1 MSRHQEIEYRDEPYS
16 LRERIIA
23 AVLVLVML
31 AGAWQAV
38 RAWTPWSELELP
50 QGWTAFR
57 EGKTTLAI
65 EKQMDQRLP
74 ARDGIIAVANSLR
87 WLLLRGGGA
96 EVTVGRDGWLFLTE
110 EFRHDDIDAG
120 DPMRARLDLLG
131 EANRALQAQ
140 GVQLLV
146 ALVPDKARLYPKS
159 PLPAGYPGY
168 AQPRYQQALDGLQ
181 QRGVES
187 VDLFTPLAQT
197 PSPEIPLYYRTD
209 THWSQAGA
217 RAAAIA
223 IAARIRQLAGC
234 PGDTPYATREEGQ
247 SAERPGDLL
256 RMMGLADSRWLP
268 RPAPDHEVAQVT
280 EAVGDAPGDGG
291 GLFGD
296 VAVPVVLAGTSFSLR
311 GNFHGALQEATSCEV
326 LNAAR
331 DGAGFLQSMAAY
343 LKDDAFKTA
352 KPALIVW
359 EIPERFLTLPL
370 ETEATWMRDVGLQ

>member
-16 LRERIIA
+16 LRDRILA

-50 QGWTAFR
+50 KGWTAFR
-57 EGKTTLAI
+57 EGRTTLAI

-87 WLLLRGGGA
+87 WLLLRGGGTD
-96 EVTVGRDGWLFLTE
+96 VVVGRKEWLFLSE
-110 EFRHDDIDAG
+110 EFRA
-120 DPMRARLDLLG
+120 DPGSAPAMQARLDLLRD
-131 EANRALQAQ
+131 ASRALQAQ

-146 ALVPDKARLYPKS
+146 ALVPDKARLYPS
-159 PLPAGYPGY
+159 LPLPAGYPDY
-168 AQPRYQQALDGLQ
+168 AQPRYRRALDGLQ
-181 QRGVES
+181 ERGVES
-187 VDLFTPLAQT
+187 VDLFTPMAQT
-197 PSPEIPLYYRTD
+197 PSPDIPLYYRTD

-217 RAAAIA
+217 RVAATAV
-223 IAARIRQLAGC
+223 AARVRELGGC
-234 PGDTPYATREEGQ
+234 PGDKAYATRDVGPE
-247 SAERPGDLL
+247 AERPGDLL
-256 RMMGLADSRWLP
+256 RMMGLADSRGLP
-268 RPAPDHEVAQVT
+268 RPTPDREAPQVT
-280 EAVGDAPGDGG
+280 EATGTASDDGA

-296 VAVPVVLAGTSFSLR
+296 VTVPVVLAGTSFSMR

-326 LNAAR
+326 LNVAR
-331 DGAGFLQSMAAY
+331 DGAGFLQSMASY

-352 KPALIVW
+352 RPALIVW

-370 ETEATWMRDVGLQ
+370 EDEAGWLRDVGLQ

>member
-16 LRERIIA
+16 LRDRILA

-38 RAWTPWSELELP
+38 RAWTRWSELDLP
-50 QGWTAFR
+50 KGWTAFR
-57 EGKTTLAI
+57 QGKTTLAI

-96 EVTVGRDGWLFLTE
+96 DVVVGRKGWLFLSE
-110 EFRHDDIDAG
+110 EFRADAG
-120 DPMRARLDLLG
+120 SAAAMQARLDLLRD
-131 EANRALQAQ
+131 ANRALEAR

-146 ALVPDKARLYPKS
+146 ALVPDKARLYPS
-159 PLPAGYPGY
+159 LPLPAGYPDY
-168 AQPRYQQALDGLQ
+168 ALPRYQAALDGLGE
-181 QRGVES
+181 RGVAA
-187 VDLFTPLAQT
+187 VDLLAPMSAT
-197 PSPEIPLYYRTD
+197 ALPEASLYYRTD

-217 RAAAIA
+217 RVAATAV
-223 IAARIRQLAGC
+223 AARVRELGGC
-234 PGDTPYATREEGQ
+234 PGDTPYATRDDGPE
-247 SAERPGDLL
+247 AARPGDLL
-256 RMMGLADSRWLP
+256 RMMGLADTRGLP
-268 RPAPDHEVAQVT
+268 RPAPDREAPQVT
-280 EAVGDAPGDGG
+280 EATGTGTDDGA

-296 VAVPVVLAGTSFSLR
+296 VTVPVVLAGTSFSMR

-326 LNAAR
+326 LNVAR
-331 DGAGFLQSMAAY
+331 DGAGFLQSMASY

-352 KPALIVW
+352 KPTLIVW

-370 ETEATWMRDVGLQ
+370 ESEAGWMRDVGLQ